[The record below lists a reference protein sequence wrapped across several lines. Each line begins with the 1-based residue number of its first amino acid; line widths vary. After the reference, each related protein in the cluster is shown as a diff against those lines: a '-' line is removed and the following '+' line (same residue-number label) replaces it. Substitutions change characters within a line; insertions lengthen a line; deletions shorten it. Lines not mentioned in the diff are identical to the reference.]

1 MKQTLRIGLWV
12 ALLAFTLQAAHGQ
25 EVEPTETEGTM
36 ETEYLYKGAAAPPAM
51 PAAPDEASQAAP
63 TTRKGQPAPYYAPPQ
78 GPARGQTRGTP
89 GHRAPQRHPAQRPAH
104 TPYPGSN
111 GYGGYDPG
119 SGYGYDPY
127 GYDGY
132 AAAGLVFVP
141 GHYVF
146 RPRLGT
152 YVWVSAQYLRPP
164 HPGMV
169 FVLGH
174 WRHARG
180 QWFWVQSHWRYPSYG
195 RGW

>member
-1 MKQTLRIGLWV
+1 MKQTLRTGLWV

-63 TTRKGQPAPYYAPPQ
+63 ATRKGQPAPYYAPQQ
-78 GPARGQTRGTP
+78 GPARGQRQGPYDRGGP
-89 GHRAPQRHPAQRPAH
+89 GRYRNDRYGHN
-104 TPYPGSN
+104 PYDRGS
-111 GYGGYDPG
+111 YH
-119 SGYGYDPY
+119 
-127 GYDGY
+127 
-132 AAAGLVFVP
+132 AGLVYVP

-152 YVWVSAQYLRPP
+152 YVWVSARYLRPP

-169 FVLGH
+169 FVPGH